1 MTNNKVLCIAPRD
14 DKREAQAEIVDLFCG
29 GGGSGTG
36 ILDAFER
43 LGQCVSGTFI
53 NHSEQAIEL
62 HEANHPEHTH
72 LRSDLLEIE
81 PSDVYEK
88 GSNINLLWASPE
100 CTHHSIARGGK
111 PINDQSRSTA
121 QCVVSWAKW
130 TKPTVILVENV
141 KEFASWGPLR
151 PKLDKTNGKPMW
163 EYKVKSANGRLVT
176 KLTTEIPLKRLRGE
190 SKKSFLSRLAEISYA
205 PALEADPARKGEIFK
220 KWFAK
225 IERLGYR
232 GDHRILCSADFGDP
246 TTRKRLFC
254 QFVRK
259 DSELEIVWPNPTHAK
274 VPGENQLPWRTA
286 REIIDW
292 SDRGA
297 SIFTRKRPLSSKTLR
312 RIAIGLVKYGLKD
325 FFVPEDQGWDKS
337 NVRGVDEPVST
348 ITTNHRGEGLAS
360 PYVIRYEG
368 QSDAETVDG
377 PLSTITCKPKHYVID
392 PNLVKLKGTEDG
404 KDVDL
409 PLGTV
414 CAGGF
419 HHALVEAFMM
429 ATDQAGKDGVNDNTY
444 PANSPV
450 HTATTKQ
457 NQAVIEP
464 SMVELTSAVMQVARG
479 DMKPEDSIRRVQ
491 DGNEPVDALN
501 GGGSYAVMRPYVSE
515 ELDEKDSRI
524 QDLLQPLVEETMKRK
539 QVELQPWIYTYYSS
553 GSEGADIDNP
563 TPTSTTKAR
572 LGVCYPAV
580 KFDGKFY
587 ILDIYFRMLQPRELA
602 RAMGLPEDY
611 QFTGTKTQQVRAIG
625 NMVSIGVARALT
637 LAVQTQNPDIMQYN
651 DEH

>member
-1 MTNNKVLCIAPRD
+1 MNNEVLCLAPQD
-14 DKREAQAEIVDLFCG
+14 SKREAQAEIVDLFCG

-36 ILDAFER
+36 ILDAFDR
-43 LGQCVSGTFI
+43 LGRSVTGTFI

-62 HEANHPEHTH
+62 HEHNHPEHRH
-72 LRSDLLEIE
+72 LRNDLTEIK
-81 PSDVYEK
+81 PSEVYEK
-88 GSNINLLWASPE
+88 GKNINLLWASPE
-100 CTHHSIARGGK
+100 CTHHSVARGGK

-121 QCVVSWAKW
+121 NCVVSWAKW
-130 TKPTVILVENV
+130 TQPNHILVENV

-151 PKLDKTNGKPMW
+151 PKLDKETGKPMW
-163 EYKVKSANGRLVT
+163 EHKVKGKNGKLVT
-176 KLTTEIPLKRLRGE
+176 RLTTEVPLTQLRGE
-190 SKKSFLSRLAEISYA
+190 SKNSFLKRLKEIEYT
-205 PALEADPARKGEIFK
+205 PALEADPARKGETFK

-225 IERLGYR
+225 VERLGYI
-232 GDHRILCSADFGDP
+232 GEYKVLCSADYGDP

-259 DSELEIVWPNPTHAK
+259 DSGLKIVWPNPTHAK
-274 VPGENQLPWRTA
+274 EPAEGQLPWRTA

-292 SDRGA
+292 TDRGE
-297 SIFTRKRPLSSKTLR
+297 SIFTRKRPLSPKTLR

-325 FFVPEDQGWDKS
+325 FFVPKDQGWDKS

-368 QSDAETVDG
+368 QSDAENIDG
-377 PLSTITCKPKHYVID
+377 PLSTVTCKPKHYVID
-392 PNLVKLKGTEDG
+392 PNLVKLKGTATAN
-404 KDVDL
+404 DVDL

-414 CAGGF
+414 AAGGF

-429 ATDQAGKDGVNDNTY
+429 ATDQAGKDGKNDNTY
-444 PANSPV
+444 PVDTPV
-450 HTATTKQ
+450 RTATTKQ
-457 NQAVIEP
+457 NQAAISPMLE
-464 SMVELTSAVMQVARG
+464 ELPGAVLQTAHG
-479 DMKPEDSIRRVQ
+479 DTRPEDSLRRVQ
-491 DGNEPVDALN
+491 AGDEPIGALHGN
-501 GGGSYAVMRPYVSE
+501 GSYAVMRPYILE
-515 ELDEKDSRI
+515 EFDKEDTRI
-524 QDLLQPLVEETMKRK
+524 KDLLQPLIEESSKRQ

-553 GSEGADIDNP
+553 GSEGAAIDNP

-572 LGVCYPAV
+572 LGICYPAV
-580 KFDGKFY
+580 EFDGKFY

-602 RAMGLPEDY
+602 RAMGLPEEY

-637 LAVQTQNPDIMQYN
+637 LAAQTQDPDIMKYN
-651 DEH
+651 DET